1 MWVYHGSY
9 TKIEKIDLSKANPNR
24 DFGKGFYVT
33 KFRHHADV
41 WANIIGN
48 KNDTSGFVTEF
59 EYTDGEFTERIC
71 KIKRFETYSDEWLEF
86 IVKNRDRANKTTVHD
101 FDIVEGPVANDKIQH
116 TLRLYLK
123 GKITKDKF
131 MKMLKMHDETHQI
144 CFCTLN
150 SLQCIERI
158 DDTPT
163 FNIVLI
169 SEPILEKLML
179 EKNIDDETAADI
191 FYTSETFINLSDET
205 TEFHKKTWQ
214 EIYELLNQE
223 LKAR

>member
-1 MWVYHGSY
+1 
-9 TKIEKIDLSKANPNR
+9 
-24 DFGKGFYVT
+24 
-33 KFRHHADV
+33 
-41 WANIIGN
+41 
-48 KNDTSGFVTEF
+48 
-59 EYTDGEFTERIC
+59 
-71 KIKRFETYSDEWLEF
+71 
-86 IVKNRDRANKTTVHD
+86 
-101 FDIVEGPVANDKIQH
+101 
-116 TLRLYLK
+116 
-123 GKITKDKF
+123 